1 MGTNVNTI
9 PSSNNMDYSIR
20 WVSFESNQN
29 EIDAKKLKIEGKG
42 KLPNVGK
49 VGTTYIV
56 EKNGLWERCIKQAD
70 KLRRIAGATIKDKA
84 KAKRCKERIEA
95 KYEKELSAEE
105 KRDSITKTSN
115 KEISA
120 KQRRANINKTNSND
134 KEVI

>member
-9 PSSNNMDYSIR
+9 PSSDDMGYSIR
-20 WVSFESNQN
+20 WVSFESNQK
-29 EIDAKKLKIEGKG
+29 EIDAKKLKVEGKG

-70 KLRRIAGATIKDKA
+70 KLRRIAGATVKDKA
-84 KAKRCKERIEA
+84 KAKRFSERLER
-95 KYEKELSAEE
+95 KY
-105 KRDSITKTSN
+105 N
-115 KEISA
+115 KEASA
-120 KQRRANINKTNSND
+120 DERRANIEVSKSRANNIKMSKGSND

>member
-29 EIDAKKLKIEGKG
+29 EIDAKKLKVEGKG

-49 VGTTYIV
+49 VGTVYIV
-56 EKNGLWERCIKQAD
+56 EKEGVWERCVKHAD
-70 KLRRIAGATIKDKA
+70 KLRRIAGATIKNKA

-95 KYEKELSAEE
+95 KYKDITATEKST
-105 KRDSITKTSN
+105 SITK
-115 KEISA
+115 
-120 KQRRANINKTNSND
+120 RNSND
-134 KEVI
+134 KEV